1 MNRCYMSQSSISLD
15 FSYRML
21 QYASDDDE
29 LSLNDARI
37 ISTSFTSFINTSQL
51 VQKIADR
58 QLIEEVQAVVQNVH
72 NNLIPSEDDE
82 LSKIKRLGQIKY
94 YSGDD
99 DSDESEEEINT
110 AKPNPKKPIQR
121 QNAVEEIQIN
131 LALPALL

>member
-37 ISTSFTSFINTSQL
+37 ISTSFINTSQL

-58 QLIEEVQAVVQNVH
+58 QLIEEV
-72 NNLIPSEDDE
+72 
-82 LSKIKRLGQIKY
+82 
-94 YSGDD
+94 
-99 DSDESEEEINT
+99 
-110 AKPNPKKPIQR
+110 
-121 QNAVEEIQIN
+121 
-131 LALPALL
+131 